1 VLSDDFDAL
10 PSYRAL
16 SCDSWRLIVDM
27 MTAVGVLS
35 ANEEET
41 SLPLTLERRLVVVD
55 VVFGCDSR
63 VLTSRCRLTP
73 HHAQYLVLLLLHY
86 SRFMAFCP
94 GLPRLAGTRRTI
106 HPLTYPD
113 HHPTYISLFHNPYYD
128 P

>member
-41 SLPLTLERRLVVVD
+41 SLPLTLERLLVVVD
-55 VVFGCDSR
+55 VVLGCDSR

-73 HHAQYLVLLLLHY
+73 HHAQYLVLLLLQPFY
-86 SRFMAFCP
+86 GPLS
-94 GLPRLAGTRRTI
+94 RTI
-106 HPLTYPD
+106 RISRYQKNHS
-113 HHPTYISLFHNPYYD
+113 PTHLS
-128 P
+128 